1 MYIIHPFSSGHTVW
15 DLLMTFLI
23 FITIGIIPVGLAW
36 EQINCDLTWF
46 NFFID
51 ALFVCDVFKNFFT
64 GYLNENDVIVLD
76 RRLITIHYMKSWFLV
91 DAAASIG
98 GVFDFVNGIVLSGEM
113 CGGDEESSLAGASG
127 TLKAIRLMRVAKMLR
142 VVRVSKV
149 YVYFVRFL
157 RFCEERYKIRVSD
170 TFLKV
175 LRLVLMLLLLAHW
188 IGCMSFMLCRLYGF
202 PDDSWVAYAQLA
214 EYEEINGKRK
224 LVGEATVGTQ
234 YAWSLFKALCS
245 MLMLGFEGPPI
256 TNVQCVE
263 RTHWCSIEHWTTLL
277 CL

>member
-1 MYIIHPFSSGHTVW
+1 
-15 DLLMTFLI
+15 
-23 FITIGIIPVGLAW
+23 
-36 EQINCDLTWF
+36 
-46 NFFID
+46 
-51 ALFVCDVFKNFFT
+51 
-64 GYLNENDVIVLD
+64 
-76 RRLITIHYMKSWFLV
+76 
-91 DAAASIG
+91 
-98 GVFDFVNGIVLSGEM
+98 
-113 CGGDEESSLAGASG
+113 
-127 TLKAIRLMRVAKMLR
+127 MRVAKMLR